1 MNGHSAHTPARIAF
15 RVLGPL
21 EVDGPDGAPIDVCG
35 GKPATM
41 LTLLLLH
48 RNAWVSTDQLIDA
61 VWSAGE
67 PPASAQRNL
76 KTYVWQL
83 RRALPG
89 ERIESRPGAYRVSV
103 LPGELDADVAAGLSD
118 EARRLLTD
126 GSAAEAA
133 VVVEHALGLWRGCPY
148 DGLTGDA
155 STAVDRLTELHRSLR
170 EDLADAQLAQGRPA
184 DAIALLRALTDEEPL
199 REHAWTKLMTTL
211 HQTGRRHDALSAY
224 QRART
229 ILVRELGIEP
239 GAELTML
246 HQELLNE
253 VVPGPVVSDRA
264 AAAIQSDLPPR
275 STGFLGRQAEL
286 TALAALGAAVAGGET
301 AGAASRAGAPLCASG
316 VAVVTVDGMAGIGK
330 TAFALEAAGMLADGG
345 PERQLYLDLHAHG
358 NEPVSTA
365 DALGRLLRRVGFA
378 GLLPAATDELAALWR
393 TLAPRVLLVL
403 DDVADVAQARELLPN
418 APGSIV
424 LVTSR
429 TRLVG
434 LDRTAAVSLRP
445 LDSSE
450 TALLADEE
458 ILRVCGG
465 HPGAI
470 RELSDRV
477 RGRQPW
483 TAARLLARLSDR
495 TGRARELADTLA
507 RFDSTYDE
515 LPEPVR
521 RLYRLLSM
529 TPQFDVR
536 RAARLLDTDQQEVEP
551 MLDALLDRHL
561 VAEPAPGRFALHPV
575 VRDHA
580 HAMLLSTESENDLT
594 AAADRVRL
602 TGQAKLELVAPKN
615 PRVA

>member
-61 VWSAGE
+61 VWSDGE

-83 RRALPG
+83 RQALPG
-89 ERIESRPGAYRVSV
+89 ERIESRPGAYRVTV

-118 EARRLLTD
+118 EARRLLTG
-126 GSAAEAA
+126 GSATEAAA
-133 VVVEHALGLWRGCPY
+133 VVERALSFWRGCPY

-170 EDLADAQLAQGRPA
+170 EDLADAHLALGRPA

-199 REHAWTKLMTTL
+199 REHAWTKLITTL

-229 ILVRELGIEP
+229 TLVRELGIEP
-239 GAELTML
+239 GAELVML
-246 HQELLNE
+246 HQQILNE
-253 VVPGPVVSDRA
+253 EVPVVA
-264 AAAIQSDLPPR
+264 EPMAAISSDLPAR
-275 STGFLGRQAEL
+275 AAGFTGRAAEL
-286 TALAALGAAVAGGET
+286 AAVC
-301 AGAASRAGAPLCASG
+301 AAKPIDG

-330 TAFALEAAGMLADGG
+330 TAFVLEAAHRIGLD
-345 PERQLYLDLHAHG
+345 RQLYLDLQAG
-358 NEPVSTA
+358 AVTTIE
-365 DALGRLLRRVGFA
+365 ALGRLLRRVGFA
-378 GLLPAATDELAALWR
+378 DQLPVATDELAALWR
-393 TLAPRVLLVL
+393 RVAPRVLLVL
-403 DDVADVAQARELLPN
+403 DDVGDVAQVRALVPN
-418 APGSIV
+418 AAGSVV
-424 LVTSR
+424 LVSSR
-429 TRLVG
+429 KRLVG
-434 LDRTAAVSLRP
+434 LERVAAVSLRP
-445 LDSSE
+445 LDRE
-450 TALLADEE
+450 LVADEE

-465 HPGAI
+465 HPGAV

-477 RGRQPW
+477 RDRQPW

-495 TGRARELADTLA
+495 NERAGELANTLA

-515 LPEPVR
+515 LSEPLR
-521 RLYRLLSM
+521 RFYRLLST

-536 RAARLLDTDQQEVEP
+536 RAARLIDADQQEVEP
-551 MLDALLDRHL
+551 MLDELLDRHL
-561 VAEPAPGRFALHPV
+561 VDEPAPGRFAMHPV

-580 HAMLLSTESENDLT
+580 HAKLLSTESE
-594 AAADRVRL
+594 
-602 TGQAKLELVAPKN
+602 LELVAPKN